1 MNDYERDRLILF
13 AKMVLWLN
21 RRADDHEL
29 THGEK
34 HYFHRVMEDTLIRLI
49 GEIKG
54 CSNVAARQYADI
66 EANDIPF

>member
-1 MNDYERDRLILF
+1 MNEYERDRLLMF
-13 AKMVLWLN
+13 VKVALWLL
-21 RRADDHEL
+21 RRADEHGL

-34 HYFHRVMEDTLIRLI
+34 HYFHKVMEDTLIRLI

-54 CSNVAARQYADI
+54 CSNDAARQYTEF